1 MNAQEQ
7 RIIERVRKLLRLG
20 GKTNHR
26 AEAEAA
32 VAKAHEVAAG
42 AGIAITRSAT
52 HGANRR

>member
-32 VAKAHEVAAG
+32 E
-42 AGIAITRSAT
+42 TRQLNS
-52 HGANRR
+52 